1 MTGRVPPAGGAG
13 AAPAADS
20 LRYPESPVFYR
31 DLRRKYRKAARTEGV
46 WVETEDGDRFLD
58 ACGGALAVSVGHGR
72 PEVVRA
78 AARQL
83 ESAAFVHG
91 SQFSTAAMEE
101 AAARLLDSL
110 PPGYRDAKV
119 YLTPG
124 GAEAVETAIKLA
136 RAYALTLGRP
146 ERRLVVAQTPGYH
159 GNTLGALAVSGRER
173 LRAPYEPLLLSAPF
187 VPAPWCPR
195 CPLGLDFPGCEVA
208 CAGEAETRLDGVGGE
223 AAALLVEPILGA
235 SAGGFAP
242 PEDYLRRLRRL
253 ADERGLLLIADEVL
267 TGCGRTGRFLASEH
281 AGVEADLLVLGKGL
295 TSGVLPGGA
304 VVAKAEVV
312 AAVAPDFRHGFTF
325 SHHPVVAA
333 VVAEVLRLI
342 REEDLVERAARLETD
357 LAAALEPLTEPATGA
372 SPVAGVNARGLL
384 AGIRLR
390 PPAAGGVTAARF
402 AAAAERERLLVYPTA
417 GPETPDPEQ
426 RADVVLLAPPLTVR
440 ETEIAEIGRRLRRTV
455 EALRRDDLQPAGA

>member
-1 MTGRVPPAGGAG
+1 MTGRAPAPGAVREG
-13 AAPAADS
+13 DAVAADS

-31 DLRRKYRKAARTEGV
+31 DLRRRYRRAARTEGV

-124 GAEAVETAIKLA
+124 GAEAVETALKLA
-136 RAYALTLGRP
+136 RAHALALGCP
-146 ERRLVVAQTPGYH
+146 ERRFVVAQTPGYH

-173 LRAPYEPLLLSAPF
+173 LRSPYEPLLLSAPF

-195 CPLGLDFPGCEVA
+195 CPLGLDFPRCEVA
-208 CAGEAETRLDGVGGE
+208 CAGEAETVLDRVGGE

-242 PEDYLRRLRRL
+242 PEDYLRRLRRF

-342 REEDLVERAARLETD
+342 REEDLVERAARLEAD
-357 LAAALEPLTEPATGA
+357 LAAALEPLTGTP
-372 SPVAGVNARGLL
+372 PVAGVNARGLL
-384 AGIRLR
+384 AGIRLL

-402 AAAAERERLLVYPTA
+402 AGAAEEERLLVYPTA
-417 GPETPDPEQ
+417 GPETPDPRQ
-426 RADVVLLAPPLTVR
+426 RADVVLLAPPLTVL
-440 ETEIAEIGRRLRRTV
+440 EAEIAEIGRRLRRTV
-455 EALRRDDLQPAGA
+455 EALREDDPPPGA